1 MKYLVSIIIS
11 LSLFFSS
18 ISNSFAEES
27 FIDNLLNISY
37 EAEEINLNL
46 SEIKDIKFKEKKY
59 NNLYKKL
66 KKINHILKSGIIKNY
81 KNWKY
86 DYYKT
91 NWIINS
97 YNNFIFYVNDFLL
110 LLKFKEENKN
120 YWEINSALYKT
131 SLNIRSNY
139 IKLQNI
145 IRL

>member
-1 MKYLVSIIIS
+1 MKYLVVLIIS

-18 ISNSFAEES
+18 ITNSFAEES

-37 EAEEINLNL
+37 QPEEINLNL
-46 SEIKDIKFKEKKY
+46 TEIKNITYKQDKY
-59 NNLYKKL
+59 NTLYKKL
-66 KKINHILKSGIIKNY
+66 KKVNYILKSGIIKNY
-81 KNWKY
+81 KDWKY

-97 YNNFIFYVNDFLL
+97 YNNLIFYINDFLL
-110 LLKFKEENKN
+110 LLKFKEENNN

-139 IKLQNI
+139 IKLKNI

>member
-46 SEIKDIKFKEKKY
+46 SEIKDIKFKEEKY